1 MMFVRLDFISKRR
14 MIVAMTSK
22 LFTPG
27 RIGPLTLR
35 NRSIRSAAFE
45 GMCPKGV
52 PSRSLVEYHRAVAAG
67 DIGMTTV
74 AYVSVSR
81 EGRSFS
87 HQAWMREAIVPQF
100 KELTEAVHEAGALA
114 SIQLGHCGN
123 MSDRHVSGARPIAPS
138 AVFNLFGLAVP
149 RAMTEADIEEV
160 ADQFAESTR
169 LAKRA
174 GFDAVEIHAG
184 HGYLISQFLNR
195 QTNRR
200 RDKWGGSIENRAR
213 FARLVVARVKEAAGP
228 KMAVIAKMNLRD
240 GYKGGMEVDEAIHV
254 AKILEEDGIDALV
267 LSGGFVS
274 KTPMYVM
281 RGDTPYKEFAKGER
295 RLLAKVGLVLFGRF
309 LVKTYP
315 FVEAYFLEDAK
326 RVRRSVKVP
335 LVLVGGLKS
344 RAVIED
350 MLSRGF
356 DFVGMARP
364 LIAQPDFVA
373 RLHRGEI
380 SESPCEPCNE
390 CVALMYHNEASCPK
404 LNSG

>member
-1 MMFVRLDFISKRR
+1 
-14 MIVAMTSK
+14 MITK

-35 NRSIRSAAFE
+35 NRTIRSAAFE
-45 GMCPKGV
+45 GMCPAGV
-52 PSRSLVEYHRAVAAG
+52 PSRSLLEYHRAVAAG

-87 HQAWMREAIVPQF
+87 HQAWMREEIVPQF
-100 KELTEAVHEAGALA
+100 TELTDAVHEAGALA

-138 AVFNLFGLAVP
+138 AVFNLFGLALP

-169 LAKRA
+169 LAQRA

-195 QTNRR
+195 HTNRR

-213 FARLVVARVKEAAGP
+213 FARLVIARVKEAAGP
-228 KMAVIAKMNLRD
+228 EMAVIAKMNLRD
-240 GYKGGMEVDEAIHV
+240 GYKGGMEIDEAIQL
-254 AKILEEDGIDALV
+254 AKMLEQDGIDALV

-281 RGDTPYKEFAKGER
+281 RGDTPYKEFAKGEH
-295 RLLAKVGLVLFGRF
+295 RLLAKVGLLLFGRL

-315 FVEAYFLEDAK
+315 FKEAYFLEEAI
-326 RVRRSVKVP
+326 RVRQIVKVP
-335 LVLVGGLKS
+335 VILVGGLKS
-344 RAVIED
+344 RSVID
-350 MLSRGF
+350 DVLSQGF

-373 RLHRGEI
+373 RLQRGEI
-380 SESPCEPCNE
+380 TESPCEPCNE
-390 CVALMYHNEASCPK
+390 CVALMYHDEASCPK
-404 LNSG
+404 LNSN